1 MSSSPTRTGS
11 ASARGLRR
19 RFRGDETARLRLDGP
34 ELVIVLAA
42 CMGISALSIDLL
54 LPAFADMRADFGLA
68 AGSTRISL
76 IITAY
81 FLGLGFGQILYGP
94 ASDRFGRKPA
104 MYTGLALYVAA
115 TTASVFA
122 SSLMVLIVFRFLW
135 GLGAAAPRS
144 LALAV
149 ARDVYTGD
157 RLARTMSLIMSIYI
171 LVPVFAPGLG
181 TVLLSVSSWRV
192 IVVVQLL
199 IGVGIAA
206 WLPRLPETLAPEHR
220 RSVSVR
226 SLADAAGA
234 VLRCRPTIGYGL
246 GVTCVYAIMISYIG
260 SIELLIDEVLG
271 HGDRF
276 AVLFSIVALGLVAGS
291 FSASRLVGRFGSH
304 RLIAGAVTLLV
315 AATALLA
322 IVSHLN
328 GGHPNTVLFLGV
340 TTIVLFASTLIVPTA
355 NAAALEPLGHVA
367 GMAAAIVGVASTA
380 GAALLGSL
388 TDRAYDG
395 TAGPFGVHALVYA
408 LLGAAAVFLI
418 SGPVVG
424 RRRVQR

>member
-1 MSSSPTRTGS
+1 M
-11 ASARGLRR
+11 
-19 RFRGDETARLRLDGP
+19 
-34 ELVIVLAA
+34 LAA

-54 LPAFADMRADFGLA
+54 LPAFADMRADLGLA
-68 AGSTRISL
+68 VGSTRISL

-115 TTASVFA
+115 TAASVFA
-122 SSLMVLIVFRFLW
+122 NSLALLIIFRFLW

-149 ARDVYTGD
+149 ARDVYTGE

-181 TVLLSVSSWRV
+181 TVLLGVSSWRV
-192 IVVVQLL
+192 IIVVQLL

-226 SLADAAGA
+226 SLASAAGS
-234 VLRCRPTIGYGL
+234 VLRSRPTVGYAL

-260 SIELLIDEVLG
+260 SVELLIDEVLG

-276 AVLFSIVALGLVAGS
+276 AILFSIVALGLVAGS
-291 FSASRLVGRFGSH
+291 FSASRLVGRFGTARLIRSALIL
-304 RLIAGAVTLLV
+304 LIAGTAVLAVV
-315 AATALLA
+315 ART
-322 IVSHLN
+322 N
-328 GGHPNTVLFLGV
+328 GGFPDTALFLGV
-340 TTIVLFASTLIVPTA
+340 VTVVLFASTIIVPST

-367 GMAAAIVGVASTA
+367 GMAAALVGVASTA

-395 TAGPFGVHALVYA
+395 TAAPFGLHAFVYA
-408 LLGAAAVFLI
+408 LLAAAAVFLI
-418 SGPVVG
+418 SGRPLP
-424 RRRVQR
+424 RRDRGDATQPPIAA